1 MSGITLSTTELVL
14 GGMAAFA
21 ILTMVVKAWAG
32 LRRAR
37 VAAEVAQVG
46 TGAVSLVGR
55 VLLTAGA
62 IAGTQWLVIS
72 YAAGNTTLVWVVLGA
87 PALFA
92 AHTLAKA
99 LTVTE
104 VRPSRKGGARR

>member
-1 MSGITLSTTELVL
+1 MSGITLSAAELVL

-21 ILTMVVKAWAG
+21 VLAMVVKARTG

-37 VAAEVAQVG
+37 AAAEIAQVG

-55 VLLTAGA
+55 VLLTAAG
-62 IAGTQWLVIS
+62 IAGTQWLVITYGTS
-72 YAAGNTTLVWVVLGA
+72 NTTLVWVVLGV

-92 AHTLAKA
+92 AHTLTKA

-104 VRPSRKGGARR
+104 VRPSRKGDARR